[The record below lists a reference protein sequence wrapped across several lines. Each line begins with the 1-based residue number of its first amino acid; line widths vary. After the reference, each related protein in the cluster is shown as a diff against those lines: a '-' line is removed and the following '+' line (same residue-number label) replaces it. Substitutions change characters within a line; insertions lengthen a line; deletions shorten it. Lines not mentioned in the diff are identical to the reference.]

1 MGVDISLHIEIR
13 KQNEWHLM
21 TFDITL
27 LKQDYHH
34 EYLIFDTEVYNRRYH
49 HFDEF
54 LDEAPSHTRCKKD
67 ILSAELQMK
76 LENDD
81 CFGTFMFDD
90 LEKHCNKLEKLFIS
104 GITHAGI
111 FTIKQQLDRI
121 EQKLND
127 GANYSPPA
135 EERERT
141 YEEIVHFRADE
152 LDFSAQ
158 YGKWHPATDSY
169 LRVDG
174 IRIEK
179 HRRKNGDI
187 TEIYNTYVIGESM

>member
-13 KQNEWHLM
+13 KQKEWHLM
-21 TFDITL
+21 TFDIPL

-34 EYLIFDTEVYNRRYH
+34 EYPIFDTEVYNRRYH

-54 LDEAPSHTRCKKD
+54 LDEAPSHTRGKKD

-76 LENDD
+76 LEDDD

-141 YEEIVHFRADE
+141 YEEITPIEQMYEDFMWDYGCIFQFRDTVRA
-152 LDFSAQ
+152 LTSLGS
-158 YGKWHPATDSY
+158 YCGIDSS
-169 LRVDG
+169 D
-174 IRIEK
+174 IRIFYL
-179 HRRKNGDI
+179 I
-187 TEIYNTYVIGESM
+187 C